1 MRALI
6 ACCVVLSCASGP
18 KTGPSN
24 PLAGARQMVVVTTS
38 GWSSFDGQLVKFTRS
53 GSDDDWHRQG
63 PPVSVLV
70 GAAGLGWG
78 RGLHPAQRG
87 GPTKQEGD
95 KRSPAG
101 IFRLSGTFGLNPSP
115 PGKLPYTKLT
125 PTIECVDDANS
136 KRYNVVVDR
145 AGISN
150 PDWKSSEKMAEV
162 PEYALG
168 VVVDHN
174 AWPAVQAGAGSCI
187 FLHVSADPPHP
198 TVGCTSMAPDEM
210 GQLASWLDKSA
221 HPILVQLPRKEY
233 DRLQDAWGLPS
244 L

>member
-1 MRALI
+1 MKALL
-6 ACCVVLSCASGP
+6 ACSLALSCASGP
-18 KTGPSN
+18 KAGPTN
-24 PLAGARQMVVVTTS
+24 PLAGARQLVVVTTS
-38 GWSSFDGQLVKFTRS
+38 GWSATEGRLVRFTRR
-53 GSDDDWHRQG
+53 GADDDWSRVSS
-63 PPVSVLV
+63 PVAVVL

-101 IFRLSGTFGLNPSP
+101 VFRLSGTFGFAPSP
-115 PGKLPYTKLT
+115 MGKLPYTPLT
-125 PTIECVDDANS
+125 PTIECVDDPAS

-150 PDWKSSEKMAEV
+150 PDWKSSEKMRQV
-162 PEYALG
+162 DVYALG

-174 AWPAVQAGAGSCI
+174 AWPAVTAGAGSCI
-187 FLHVSADPPHP
+187 FLHLASDPPAP
-198 TVGCTSMAPDEM
+198 TVGCTA
-210 GQLASWLDKSA
+210 LASDDLGALAAWLDKSA
-221 HPILVQLPRKEY
+221 HPVLVQLPQKEY
-233 DRLQDAWGLPS
+233 DKLAEAWGLPS